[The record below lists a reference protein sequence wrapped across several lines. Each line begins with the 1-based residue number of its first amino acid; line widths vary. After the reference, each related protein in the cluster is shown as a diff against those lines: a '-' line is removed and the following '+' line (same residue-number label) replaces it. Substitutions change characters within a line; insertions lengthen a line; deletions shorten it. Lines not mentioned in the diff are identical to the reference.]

1 MRVLFTGGSGMA
13 GRHVVEYLVNA
24 GHRVVNLD
32 RVGMGNPKVRDILV
46 DLTDLGQVFSA
57 FQAYATAT
65 DIEDG
70 KGHRGFDAVVH
81 FAASVPHGP
90 FPVDS
95 ETYRINVMS
104 TFNIL
109 EAAAKMGIP
118 NVIFGSSEVAYGIC
132 LVDGVVDPKWLPFE
146 EDYPIDPTDCYGISK
161 RVNEVTAEGYQRRT
175 GADIIALRI
184 GNVMTPE
191 SYGRFPGFAKDPGA
205 RRRLAFSYIDAR
217 DLGQIVDLCLKR
229 QGHGYEVF
237 NASADNNS
245 VPQPNSELL
254 VRFFPNVPLRRPVDE
269 EEGLLSN
276 RKAREVLGFRMQHN
290 WKSYVTGS

>member
-1 MRVLFTGGSGMA
+1 MRVLFTGGSGKA
-13 GRHVVEYLVNA
+13 GRLVVNHLVES
-24 GHRVVNLD
+24 GHKVVNLD
-32 RVGMGNPKVRDILV
+32 RVGMHHPQVRDILL

-57 FQAYATAT
+57 FQAYSDGAEI
-65 DIEDG
+65 DDG

-90 FPVDS
+90 YPVDS
-95 ETYRINVMS
+95 EIYRVNVMS

-109 EAAAKMGIP
+109 EAAAKMGVP
-118 NVIFGSSEVAYGIC
+118 KVIFGSSEVTYGIC

-146 EDYPIDPTDCYGISK
+146 EDYPIDPTDAYGISK
-161 RVNEVTAEGYQRRT
+161 RVNEVTAEGFQRRT

-191 SYGRFPGFAKDPGA
+191 DYVRFPSFAQDPGA

-217 DLGQIVDLCLKR
+217 DLGQIVDLCLERK
-229 QGHGYEVF
+229 GNGYEVF

-254 VRFFPNVPLRRPVDE
+254 QRFFPNVSLRRAIGE

-276 RKAREVLGFRMQHN
+276 RKAREVLGFRMQHD
-290 WKSYVTGS
+290 WRKYAS

>member
-1 MRVLFTGGSGMA
+1 MRVLFTGGSGKA
-13 GRHVVEYLVNA
+13 GPHVVNYLVEA
-24 GHRVVNLD
+24 GHKVVNLD
-32 RVGMGNPKVRDILV
+32 RVGMRHPKVRDILL

-57 FQAYATAT
+57 FQAYADGAEL
-65 DIEDG
+65 EDG
-70 KGHRGFDAVVH
+70 QGHRGFDAVVH

-95 ETYRINVMS
+95 ETYRVNVMS

-109 EAAAKMGIP
+109 EAAAKMGVP
-118 NVIFGSSEVAYGIC
+118 KVIFGSSEVTYGIC
-132 LVDGVVDPKWLPFE
+132 LVDGVVDPKWLPLE
-146 EDYPIDPTDCYGISK
+146 EDYPIDPTDVYGISK

-175 GADIIALRI
+175 GADVIALRI
-184 GNVMTPE
+184 GNVMTP
-191 SYGRFPGFAKDPGA
+191 GDFARFPGFALDPGA

-229 QGHGYEVF
+229 KGHGYEVF

-254 VRFFPNVPLRRPVDE
+254 ARFFPDVTLRRDLDE

-276 RKAREVLGFRMQHN
+276 RKARDVLGFRMQHN
-290 WKSYVTGS
+290 WKADVT